1 MLYTLLLGNQTIAEG
16 IIAVNRKSEK
26 KSDPTG
32 QTGESPSLEL
42 NTGTLLL
49 QVYQAHERQLIKAL
63 KDGGHPDLR
72 PKYGAVLANIDA
84 DGTRLTTL
92 ADRAAM
98 SRPAMLELIDE
109 LESKGYV
116 RREPDPGDRRAKLIV
131 PTKMG
136 MDTISTAAEV
146 INNLEQRFRNLLGEQ
161 HYQAMRRA
169 LGELH
174 THFSSKS
181 ASPQPR
187 AAYTTE
193 VNHPSS

>member
-1 MLYTLLLGNQTIAEG
+1 M
-16 IIAVNRKSEK
+16 
-26 KSDPTG
+26 
-32 QTGESPSLEL
+32 
-42 NTGTLLL
+42 
-49 QVYQAHERQLIKAL
+49 QVYQAHERQLIEAL

-72 PKYGAVLANIDA
+72 PRYGAVLANVDA

-98 SRPAMLELIDE
+98 SRPSMLEIVDE

-116 RREPDPGDRRAKLIV
+116 RRQPDPDDRRAKLIV

-146 INNLEQRFRNLLGEQ
+146 IDTLEQRFRELLGEQ
-161 HYQAMRRA
+161 QYEAMRRA

-174 THFSSKS
+174 AHFGSKS
-181 ASPQPR
+181 ASAQPR
-187 AAYTTE
+187 AART
-193 VNHPSS
+193 NRRGSPF

>member
-1 MLYTLLLGNQTIAEG
+1 M
-16 IIAVNRKSEK
+16 AVNRRSEE
-26 KSDPTG
+26 KSDLTE
-32 QTGESPSLEL
+32 QTGKSPWFEL

-49 QVYQAHERQLIKAL
+49 YVYRGHERHLIKAL
-63 KDGGHPDLR
+63 KDRGHTDFR

-84 DGTRLTTL
+84 DGTRLSTL

-98 SRPAMLELIDE
+98 SRPSMVELIDE

-116 RREPDPGDRRAKLIV
+116 KREPDPDDRRAKLIV

-136 MDTISTAAEV
+136 METISTAAEV
-146 INNLEQRFRNLLGEQ
+146 INNLEQRFRELLGEQ
-161 HYQAMRRA
+161 KYRNMRQA

-174 THFSSKS
+174 THLSSKS

-187 AAYTTE
+187 AAYTNRRE
-193 VNHPSS
+193 SPF

>member
-1 MLYTLLLGNQTIAEG
+1 MT
-16 IIAVNRKSEK
+16 VNRSSEK
-26 KSDPTG
+26 KSSPTRHP
-32 QTGESPSLEL
+32 GEEPPFEL

-49 QVYQAHERQLIKAL
+49 QVYQAHEQLLIAAL
-63 KDGGHPDLR
+63 KDGGNLDFR

-84 DGTRLTTL
+84 DGTRLSTL

-98 SRPAMLELIDE
+98 SRPSMLELIDE

-116 RREPDPGDRRAKLIV
+116 RREPDPDDRRAKLIV

-136 MDTISTAAEV
+136 MDTISTASEAL
-146 INNLEQRFRNLLGEQ
+146 NNLEQRFRELLGEQ
-161 HYQAMRRA
+161 QYQAMRRA

-174 THFSSKS
+174 AHFSPKS

-187 AAYTTE
+187 VAYT
-193 VNHPSS
+193 SRRGS

>member
-1 MLYTLLLGNQTIAEG
+1 M
-16 IIAVNRKSEK
+16 AVNRRSEK
-26 KSDPTG
+26 NSRPTE
-32 QTGESPSLEL
+32 QTGGGPPFEL

-49 QVYQAHERQLIKAL
+49 QAYQAHEWQLIAAL
-63 KDGGHPDLR
+63 KDGGHPDFR

-84 DGTRLTTL
+84 DGTRLSTL

-98 SRPAMLELIDE
+98 SRPSMLELIDE

-116 RREPDPGDRRAKLIV
+116 RREPDLDDRRAKLIV

-146 INNLEQRFRNLLGEQ
+146 INNLEQRFRELLGEQ
-161 HYQAMRRA
+161 QYQVMRRA

-187 AAYTTE
+187 AAYT
-193 VNHPSS
+193 NRRGSRF

>member
-1 MLYTLLLGNQTIAEG
+1 M
-16 IIAVNRKSEK
+16 AVNRRSEK
-26 KSDPTG
+26 KSGPAR
-32 QTGESPSLEL
+32 QTGKSPSFEL

-49 QVYQAHERQLIKAL
+49 QVYQSFERHLIAAL
-63 KDGGHPDLR
+63 KERGHPDFR

-84 DGTRLTTL
+84 DGTRLSTL

-98 SRPAMLELIDE
+98 SRPSMVELIDE

-116 RREPDPGDRRAKLIV
+116 RREPDPDDRRAKLIV

-146 INNLEQRFRNLLGEQ
+146 IDNLEQRFRELLGEQ
-161 HYQAMRRA
+161 QYQLMRGA

-174 THFSSKS
+174 ANFGPKS
-181 ASPQPR
+181 ASAQPR
-187 AAYTTE
+187 AAYTDRRG
-193 VNHPSS
+193 SSF